1 MLLIDIDDLI
11 EFFDT
16 EAKDISDVTDV
27 LRYLRLIKE
36 SLEEIDDELA
46 NSDKSKST

>member
-1 MLLIDIDDLI
+1 MATIDLDDLI

-36 SLEEIDDELA
+36 SIEEIDDELA